1 LLIIKNIKLAEEKQ
15 SVALV
20 GKRTI
25 EDIKSAV
32 GDNKNITKSGDDLVI
47 SALNFLKKE
56 DSKESKDLTLTE
68 VMSKEEESF
77 NTTLYLDSNCNFC
90 EVSGNEG
97 IYEEEIEIKKAK
109 GKYIKG
115 TEPSAS
121 ESTDEIGIDLN
132 EDKLDED
139 KDNINK
145 NIKVIEKDYAMAKDP
160 SDSSD
165 PEINANSIS
174 SNDGK
179 YTLKVNIDPVGDK
192 LRISIIDSKGT
203 TLDEYMTEDLDRNKI
218 NNLNLHFNFK
228 EYLKEKD
235 KPLKDLQI
243 YVYNNVEEEN
253 PNKVVTN
260 VYIEK
265 SMDLDLAVGVTV
277 KHGQAYRINRGDDK
291 NITKIGPLYNI
302 KVKIAHKRELS
313 KKESEKMDILFTGYS
328 NKNIN
333 IEGNT

>member
-1 LLIIKNIKLAEEKQ
+1 MLIKNIKLAEEKQ

-25 EDIKSAV
+25 EDLKSAI

-56 DSKESKDLTLTE
+56 DSKESKDLTMIE
-68 VMSKEEESF
+68 VTSKDENFF
-77 NTTLYLDSNCNFC
+77 NTTLFLDSNYNFC
-90 EVSGNEG
+90 EVSGNECV
-97 IYEEEIEIKKAK
+97 YDEEIEIKKAK

-115 TEPSAS
+115 TEPNES

-132 EDKLDED
+132 EDKLYED
-139 KDNINK
+139 KEDINQ

-160 SDSSD
+160 NDSSD

-203 TLDEYMTEDLDRNKI
+203 TLDEYMTEDLDKSKI
-218 NNLNLHFNFK
+218 NHLNLHFNFK

-253 PNKVVTN
+253 RNKVVAN

-265 SMDLDLAVGVTV
+265 SMDLELTVDVTA
-277 KHGQAYRINRGDDK
+277 KHGQVYRLSRDDDK

-302 KVKIAHKRELS
+302 KVRIARKGELS
-313 KKESEKMDILFTGYS
+313 KKESEKPDILFIGYS